1 MNHKT
6 LTLHLVSEATG
17 QTLDSVARACIAQ
30 FPGTEV
36 RLRHWNLIRSR
47 LQLRRVLRHIA
58 LDRGPV
64 MSSLTDPALQADME
78 AGCASLQVRLLDV
91 LHNAMNFLSEETGEE
106 ATRHPGGQYIM
117 DENYYQR
124 IEAMHYVLAHD
135 DGQETN
141 GLNEA
146 DVVLVGVSRVSKTP
160 TCFYLAN
167 RGIRAANVPLVMGI
181 EPPKALFNLQR
192 PVIGLTID
200 PETLIEIRRTRL
212 SQMLPMGKHAEHT
225 SDYAYVDLE
234 KVQEELRWARRLCRH
249 HNWPIIDVTRRSI
262 EETSASILDLIN
274 NPQS

>member
-1 MNHKT
+1 MQQNT

-17 QTLDSVARACIAQ
+17 QTLDAVARACIAQ
-30 FPGTEV
+30 FPNTDV

-64 MSSLTDPALQADME
+64 MSSLTDPVLQADME
-78 AGCASLQVRLLDV
+78 TGCASLQVRLLDV
-91 LHNAMNFLSEETGEE
+91 LDNAVAFLSTETGET

-135 DGQETN
+135 DGQETDD
-141 GLNEA
+141 LKDA
-146 DVVLVGVSRVSKTP
+146 DLVLVGVSRVSKTP

-167 RGIRAANVPLVMGI
+167 KGIKAANIPLVMGL
-181 EPPKALFNLQR
+181 EPPPALFQLKC

-212 SQMLPMGKHAEHT
+212 SQMMPTSRHADST
-225 SDYAYVDLE
+225 ADYAYIDLE

-262 EETSASILDLIN
+262 EETSASILDLTTA
-274 NPQS
+274 Q

>member
-1 MNHKT
+1 MQKKI
-6 LTLHLVSEATG
+6 TLHLVSEATG

-30 FPGTEV
+30 FPNTEV
-36 RLRHWNLIRSR
+36 HLRHWNLIRTQ

-64 MSSLTDPALQADME
+64 MSSLTDPTLQADME

-91 LHNAMNFLSEETGEE
+91 LDNALHFLTEETGEE
-106 ATRHPGGQYIM
+106 ATLHPGGQYIM

-135 DGQETN
+135 DGQETK

-146 DVVLVGVSRVSKTP
+146 DVILIGVSRVSKTP

-167 RGIRAANVPLVMGI
+167 RGLKAANVPLVMGI
-181 EPPKALFNLQR
+181 EPPQDLFTTDK

-200 PETLIEIRRTRL
+200 PERLIEIRRNRL
-212 SQMLPMGKHAEHT
+212 SQMVPSKAKIDPVA
-225 SDYAYVDLE
+225 DYAYIDLE
-234 KVQEELRWARRLCRH
+234 KVQEELHWARRLCRR
-249 HNWPIIDVTRRSI
+249 HNWPVIDVTRRSI
-262 EETSASILDLIN
+262 EETSAAILDLI
-274 NPQS
+274 SAG

>member
-1 MNHKT
+1 MQQNS

-17 QTLDSVARACIAQ
+17 QTLDAVARACIAQ
-30 FPGTEV
+30 FPNTDV

-78 AGCASLQVRLLDV
+78 AGCTSLQVRLLDV
-91 LHNAMNFLSEETGEE
+91 LDNAVAFLSTETGET

-135 DGQETN
+135 DGQETDN
-141 GLNEA
+141 LKEA
-146 DVVLVGVSRVSKTP
+146 DLVLVGVSRVSKTP

-167 RGIRAANVPLVMGI
+167 RGIKAANVPLVMGI
-181 EPPKALFNLQR
+181 EPPPILFTLQC

-212 SQMLPMGKHAEHT
+212 SQMMPT
-225 SDYAYVDLE
+225 SRQSDPAADYAYIDLE

-249 HNWPIIDVTRRSI
+249 HNWPVIDVTRRSI
-262 EETSASILDLIN
+262 EETSASILDLTAT
-274 NPQS
+274 Q

>member
-1 MNHKT
+1 
-6 LTLHLVSEATG
+6 
-17 QTLDSVARACIAQ
+17 
-30 FPGTEV
+30 
-36 RLRHWNLIRSR
+36 
-47 LQLRRVLRHIA
+47 
-58 LDRGPV
+58 

-91 LHNAMNFLSEETGEE
+91 LDNAVTFLTEETGET

-135 DGQETN
+135 DGQETDD
-141 GLNEA
+141 LNDA
-146 DVVLVGVSRVSKTP
+146 DLVLVGVSRVSKTP

-167 RGIRAANVPLVMGI
+167 RGIKAANIPLVMGI
-181 EPPKALFNLQR
+181 EPPADLFKLKC

-212 SQMLPMGKHAEHT
+212 SQMMPNSRHIEPSA
-225 SDYAYVDLE
+225 DYAYIDLE

-249 HNWPIIDVTRRSI
+249 HNWPVIDVTRRSI
-262 EETSASILDLIN
+262 EETSASILDLTT
-274 NPQS
+274 PQ